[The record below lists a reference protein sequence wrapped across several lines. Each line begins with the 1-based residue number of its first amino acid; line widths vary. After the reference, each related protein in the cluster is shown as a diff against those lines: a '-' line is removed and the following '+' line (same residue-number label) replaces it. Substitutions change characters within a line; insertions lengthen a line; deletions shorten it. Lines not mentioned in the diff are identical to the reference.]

1 MATITTN
8 AWGNMNHYGITTEWS
23 VEALFGTYSYPV
35 PQWLIIDT
43 EYQMSQ
49 LLDETQS
56 FVDLNYGMPADKG
69 RAGI

>member
-1 MATITTN
+1 M
-8 AWGNMNHYGITTEWS
+8 GEHESLRESLRSG
-23 VEALFGTYSYPV
+23 VLRLFFGTYSYPV